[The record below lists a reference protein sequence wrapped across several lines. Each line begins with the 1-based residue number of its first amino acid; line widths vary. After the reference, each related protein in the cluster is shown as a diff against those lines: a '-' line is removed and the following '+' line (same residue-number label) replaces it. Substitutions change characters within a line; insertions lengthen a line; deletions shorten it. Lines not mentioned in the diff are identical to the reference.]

1 MKKTFTLALTLLLC
15 TFGVIR
21 AQVPFTLEDG
31 YYLLS
36 SAEDLQ
42 TLSALS
48 NDVGQRDNVRT
59 ANYKLTKD
67 IDMSAVENFTPI
79 SFTSSNGAAFGGI
92 FDGQG
97 HTISN
102 VTISTPESH
111 GNHLGFIGLLFSGT
125 LRNLCIKNITIN
137 SNSTTAVARGAL
149 VGRDGSSTIENC
161 CVINF
166 TLNDACLTSS
176 STTTAGAV
184 VGYLS
189 SSETTFFRNCYA
201 YNAIRVTGEDSAPI
215 RSYGGKGAK
224 ATVTNNYDNT
234 TTEEADFASGKV
246 CYLLNGSQ
254 SETPVWFQTLEED
267 ASPLLDSTHK
277 TVYVANDLTCDGKP
291 KGDELIYGNS
301 GPGQRDDH
309 DFVNGVCNI
318 CGNADE
324 TWLTPVDGVYQLGT
338 PEQVQWFA
346 AYVNGNHG
354 TANACLTADI
364 NFASVENFK
373 PIGTKAS
380 PYHATFDGQGHKI
393 SNLYIN
399 VEGENVGIFG
409 TVIGGATIKNFVLDN
424 TCSIYGVS
432 YVGIVGASNG
442 EGNVILQ
449 CIGQEG
455 VVVASDRNAGAI
467 IGCNYGGT
475 AKFTIENCYN
485 TGTIQGARE
494 SAALSGYVGSGAIIR
509 NCYNIGV
516 VTGYDV
522 ESTYVYPYIYRGS
535 ATMTNTYSATGVE
548 DENIAI
554 DEEIGTGELTWLLN
568 GKSFVNPVWF
578 QTIGTDAYPVLNP
591 ASAIVYKN
599 GENYANVGNDD
610 SFPAFREFL
619 ITQET
624 EANEEKVATQ
634 SLLDDYKAAVAGWSD
649 IVTLD
654 SLMAAYA
661 ETKAMRDDIAKSV
674 REYQAYAQACQE
686 ARDQLSTIEQQNSY
700 RDVAEDYLD
709 ESNEI
714 EPGDFPNGNSAYV
727 MAHHTLTGEE
737 LTAETEYMSK
747 LLLRVLLSNPE
758 AGTDMTFVMDNPDFT
773 GGFNGWT
780 VEGNAEMYKGGEA
793 SVMTCARGMNG
804 VFSMTQTLE
813 DLPNGIYEL
822 VMNGFTRTASDPSV
836 RLYTADLLMNDVAN
850 NIMAIGED
858 PVYEEDAVDS
868 VNCHI
873 TGSSVDAVFYDEIN
887 GGTGWVPGY
896 LVGCSYAFRANR
908 YLNRVAVEVTDGK
921 LTLGVRDHAS
931 TLGNWTTFANA
942 RLYFL
947 GTAEE
952 ANDSLTA
959 VLGSFVARATTIR
972 DFVAD
977 SGTDYPKRPNISSDL
992 IDQISTAI
1000 TESETA
1006 STGEQKMALIK
1017 RFSDLFAKVYACRM
1031 AYVDLLKSVETLE
1044 DLATKL
1050 YTNGLLSED
1059 DYMAAFS
1066 ATSKAWDGF
1075 EKGTMSEQ
1083 EARDLIKEL
1092 EDYYGSIS
1100 LPKDDDGF
1108 YHLSTAHHM
1117 AMFSTIVN
1125 EGENNAKAV
1134 LDADIDMSVIDNF
1147 TPIGFTSAN
1156 GKAFIGFFDGQGHT
1170 VSNVTINIDGENT
1183 NHVGFIGLLYTPGA
1197 VTNLCVK
1204 DITIN
1209 NESTAQVARGAIVG
1223 RDGSGS
1229 ITNCCA
1235 VNFTIN
1241 EKPIVESAT
1250 TGTGGIV
1257 GYLSSTASSILEN
1270 CFAYHAIRNV
1280 EGTATPL
1287 NTFGGKGSKT
1297 VNVRNNYESRT
1308 TTDEQFASGEITYKL
1323 NGERS
1328 DSVLY
1333 YQTLG
1338 EDDYPMLSSNSK
1350 IVYKTA
1356 EGVYTNEG
1364 DGIVAV
1370 RKEENIEGVLFDLTG
1385 RRVQKAEKGLY
1396 IIEGRKVLVK

>member
-59 ANYKLTKD
+59 ANFKLTKD

-79 SFTSSNGAAFGGI
+79 CFTSSNGAAFGGI

-137 SNSTTAVARGAL
+137 SNSATAVARGAL

-161 CVINF
+161 CVINY
-166 TLNDACLTSS
+166 TINDACPTSS
-176 STTTAGAV
+176 KTTTAGGV

-189 SSETTFFRNCYA
+189 DSETSFFKNCYA
-201 YNAIRVTGEDSAPI
+201 YNAIRMVEGTENPL
-215 RSYGGKGAK
+215 RSYGGKGTK
-224 ATVTNNYDNT
+224 ATVTNNYDATN
-234 TTEEADFASGKV
+234 TEEGDFASGKI

-254 SETPVWFQTLEED
+254 SDSLVYYQNLGEDETPV
-267 ASPLLDSTHK
+267 LDKTHK
-277 TVYVANDLTCDGKP
+277 PVYLGNDLTCDGQA
-291 KGDELIYGNS
+291 KGDLVYSNTGV
-301 GPGQRDDH
+301 GVRDEH
-309 DFVNGVCNI
+309 QFTNGVCSV

-324 TWLTPVDGVYQLGT
+324 TWMTAVDGVYQLGT
-338 PEQVQWFA
+338 LEQVVWFS

-354 TANACLTADI
+354 DANACLTEDI
-364 NFASVENFK
+364 DFAGLENFN
-373 PIGTKAS
+373 PIGTTAS
-380 PYHATFDGQGHKI
+380 PYHGTFDGQGHRL
-393 SNLYIN
+393 SNLFISLEQN
-399 VEGENVGIFG
+399 NVGFFG
-409 TVIGGATIKNFVLDN
+409 TVIGGATIKNFIVDSS
-424 TCSIYGVS
+424 CSITGTS
-432 YVGIVGASNG
+432 YVGVVGASNG
-442 EGNVILQ
+442 AGNVILQ
-449 CIGQEG
+449 RIGNEA
-455 VVVASDRNAGAI
+455 VIIASDRNAGAI

-610 SFPAFREFL
+610 SFPDFREFL

-624 EANEEKVATQ
+624 ESCEEVVATQ

-709 ESNEI
+709 ASNEI
-714 EPGDFPNGNSAYV
+714 EPGDFPNGNSAYI
-727 MAHHTLTGEE
+727 MAKHTLTGEE

-758 AGTDMTFVMDNPDFT
+758 AGTDMTFVMENPDFT

-780 VEGNAEMYKGGEA
+780 VEGTAEMYKGGEA

-804 VFSMTQTLE
+804 VFSMTQTLT

-822 VMNGFTRTASDPSV
+822 RLNSFTRTAGDV
-836 RLYTADLLMNDVAN
+836 NVNLYTADLVMNDVAN

-858 PVYEEDAVDS
+858 PVFEEDAKDS

-873 TGSSVDAVFYDEIN
+873 TGSSVDATYYDEVSGNI
-887 GGTGWVPGY
+887 GYVPAY

-908 YLNRVAVEVTDGK
+908 YLNRVAVEVTDGT
-921 LTLGVRDHAS
+921 LTLGVRDRAS
-931 TLGNWTTFANA
+931 SLGNWTTYANA
-942 RLYFL
+942 RLFFL

-959 VLGSFVARATTIR
+959 VLDGFVARATVIR

-977 SGTDYPKRPNISSDL
+977 SGSDYAKHPNISTEL
-992 IDQISTAI
+992 RDQISAAI
-1000 TESETA
+1000 EESSTA

-1017 RFSDLFAKVYACRM
+1017 RFSDLFAKVYSCRM
-1031 AYVDLLKSVETLE
+1031 AYIDMLKAVENLE

-1050 YTNGLLSED
+1050 YTNQLISDED
-1059 DYMAAFS
+1059 YASVFTATGEGWDAF
-1066 ATSKAWDGF
+1066 T
-1075 EKGTMSEQ
+1075 KGSVNEEQ
-1083 EARDLIKEL
+1083 AQALVAKL
-1092 EDYYGSIS
+1092 EEYYGSIA
-1100 LPKDDDGF
+1100 LPKDEEGF
-1108 YHLSTAHHM
+1108 YHLSTASHM
-1117 AMFSTIVN
+1117 AMFSAIVN
-1125 EGENNAKAV
+1125 EGENKAKAV
-1134 LDADIDMSVIDNF
+1134 LDADIDMSGIENF
-1147 TPIGFTSAN
+1147 KPIGFTKDN
-1156 GKAFIGFFDGQGHT
+1156 GKAFLGFLDGQGHT
-1170 VSNVTINIDGENT
+1170 VSNVTINIDAENT

-1209 NESTAQVARGAIVG
+1209 NESTAAVARGSIVG

-1297 VNVRNNYESRT
+1297 VNVRNNYDSRT
-1308 TTDEQFASGEITYKL
+1308 TTDEKFASGEITYLL

-1328 DSVLY
+1328 DSVIY

-1338 EDDYPMLSSNSK
+1338 EDDYPMLSPTSK
-1350 IVYKTA
+1350 VVFKTA
-1356 EGVYTNEG
+1356 EGIYTNEG